1 MNEEVFMATK
11 ERQLSLRKYY
21 VKALK
26 KAYIAL
32 TYIKT
37 IKINLQIATV

>member
-21 VKALK
+21 VKALNK
-26 KAYIAL
+26 VYIAL
-32 TYIKT
+32 NYIKT
-37 IKINLQIATV
+37 IKINLQITTV